1 MGLSA
6 MAKKKPTRDSD
17 KPAPAPRPTA
27 FAIKGSLE
35 WREWVEQGA
44 DHCRTDVSKLID
56 AALVEYL
63 RERGYTNPP
72 PKR

>member
-6 MAKKKPTRDSD
+6 MAKKKSAPDPN
-17 KPAPAPRPTA
+17 KPSPRPTA

-44 DHCRTDVSKLID
+44 EHCRTDVSKLID

-63 RERGYTNPP
+63 RSRGFDNPP

>member
-1 MGLSA
+1 MGLSS
-6 MAKKKPTRDSD
+6 MARPKKVRDGSGPT
-17 KPAPAPRPTA
+17 KRPTA

-35 WREWVEQGA
+35 WRSWVEGGA
-44 DHCRTDVSKLID
+44 EHCRTDVSKLID

-63 RERGYTNPP
+63 KARGYENPP